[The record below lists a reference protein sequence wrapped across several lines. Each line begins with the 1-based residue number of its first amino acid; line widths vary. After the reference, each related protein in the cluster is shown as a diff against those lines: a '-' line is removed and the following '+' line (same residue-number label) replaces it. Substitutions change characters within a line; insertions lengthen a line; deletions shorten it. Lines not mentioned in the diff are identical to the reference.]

1 MRSNIPIEVE
11 LRVVG
16 HRSDVDERGSPFTF
30 FQIRIVADG
39 LSWVVERRFSEFKK
53 LDALVRQ
60 RAIEHLGGGNKDPSA
75 LPPTIPSAI
84 LSSGFFTSSV
94 NAEFVKRRVAGLQ
107 ARDATP
113 PCARARAP
121 RPSSDLV
128 ARRHTLIHI
137 PLPSTPSQDHLQALT
152 RHAAADKRLLLEFFA
167 ADGSARHEEHVQP
180 SAAAGRA
187 AAAGGADA
195 ASAATPVVAP
205 RAPSKPKPWMAEL
218 PAVEAAWSKWPS
230 W

>member
-113 PCARARAP
+113 PCARAR
-121 RPSSDLV
+121 
-128 ARRHTLIHI
+128 
-137 PLPSTPSQDHLQALT
+137 
-152 RHAAADKRLLLEFFA
+152 
-167 ADGSARHEEHVQP
+167 
-180 SAAAGRA
+180 
-187 AAAGGADA
+187 
-195 ASAATPVVAP
+195 
-205 RAPSKPKPWMAEL
+205 EL
-218 PAVEAAWSKWPS
+218 PAPAASSWPDGTHS
-230 W
+230 STSPCPPLRRRTICRR